1 MRTAIAAGGNRDAA
15 LLGAG
20 ELVSISMELL
30 SAQGW
35 CFCRSTADRTS
46 SFPTLILRVTKLN
59 NTVCQEDSIA
69 LRGPDPDHACCPRFR
84 LSSLCMKLNIRHWN
98 NNHCKTLHSSGFCG
112 CHDVGEGEQ
121 AQ

>member
-20 ELVSISMELL
+20 ELVTISMELL

-59 NTVCQEDSIA
+59 NILCVKKIPLHFEARTRTTLAAPDSDSPVA
-69 LRGPDPDHACCPRFR
+69 A
-84 LSSLCMKLNIRHWN
+84 
-98 NNHCKTLHSSGFCG
+98 
-112 CHDVGEGEQ
+112 
-121 AQ
+121 